1 MFVYT
6 CVCSDFILILVMF
19 CLSLLLSLT
28 MLEQGHG
35 SVGGVVALLGDGR
48 GICVL
53 LLHPVLCS
61 CSEGLVSSHRKQNN
75 LSLMNS
81 LREVCS

>member
-35 SVGGVVALLGDGR
+35 SVGGVVALLEMAGVSVCYCCTLFFAPAQKDW
-48 GICVL
+48 C
-53 LLHPVLCS
+53 PVTENKIIFL
-61 CSEGLVSSHRKQNN
+61 
-75 LSLMNS
+75 
-81 LREVCS
+81 